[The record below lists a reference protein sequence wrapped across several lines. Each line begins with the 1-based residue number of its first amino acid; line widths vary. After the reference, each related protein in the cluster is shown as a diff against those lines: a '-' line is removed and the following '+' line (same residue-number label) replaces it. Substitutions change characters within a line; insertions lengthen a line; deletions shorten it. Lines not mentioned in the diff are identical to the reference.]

1 MNKKLLLVIAIAIPV
16 VPLFELSLQLGRD
29 IGSGS
34 FPAILAFY
42 YPARAAALIGF
53 VLMFY
58 QFVIGAKLPVVEKHV
73 APRGKLLKN
82 HRSLGKVGFILML
95 LHGLFMLG
103 FDLHE
108 SGRIVFNTGKLMGII
123 ALFMLILAVVASWW
137 FKPLQFKYQ
146 TWKKIHLLAYA
157 VFPTAFFHALLI
169 GSTLQG
175 SLTTRYL
182 FWLLLIVYIGIV
194 GYKVMSIGSE
204 PQKPAT
210 KKKAPA
216 AGSSESASPASGPAN
231 A

>member
-1 MNKKLLLVIAIAIPV
+1 MNKKLLIAIAIAVPV
-16 VPLFELSLQLGRD
+16 IPLFELSLQLGRD

-34 FPAILAFY
+34 FPVILAFY

-58 QFVIGAKLPVVEKHV
+58 QFVIGAKLPVVETHV

-82 HRSLGKVGFILML
+82 HRSLGKIGFILML
-95 LHGLFMLG
+95 FHGLFMLS
-103 FDLHE
+103 FDLYDA
-108 SGRIVFNTGKLMGII
+108 GRIVFNTGKLLGII

-146 TWKKIHLLAYA
+146 TWKRIHLLAYA
-157 VFPTAFFHALLI
+157 VFPTAFFHALMI

-175 SLTTRYL
+175 SITTRYL

-194 GYKVMSIGSE
+194 GYKIMSLGSE
-204 PQKPAT
+204 PKKPTPSRKKPAAET
-210 KKKAPA
+210 DVSSPA
-216 AGSSESASPASGPAN
+216 ADQARG
-231 A
+231 

>member
-1 MNKKLLLVIAIAIPV
+1 MNKKALIAIAIAIPV
-16 VPLFELSLQLGRD
+16 IPLFELSLQLGRD

-58 QFVIGAKLPVVEKHV
+58 QFVIGAKLPVVEKYV
-73 APRGKLLKN
+73 APRGTLLKN

-95 LHGLFMLG
+95 SHGLFMLG
-103 FDLHE
+103 FDVYDA
-108 SGRIVFNTGKLMGII
+108 GRIVFNTGKLLGIV

-137 FKPLQFKYQ
+137 FKPLQFRYQ
-146 TWKKIHLLAYA
+146 TWKRIHLLAYL
-157 VFPTAFFHALLI
+157 VFPTAFFHALTL

-175 SLTTRYL
+175 SITTRYL
-182 FWLLLIVYIGIV
+182 FWLLLIIYIGIV
-194 GYKVMSIGSE
+194 GYKIMSLGSE
-204 PQKPAT
+204 PQKPAPPR
-210 KKKAPA
+210 KKTADT
-216 AGSSESASPASGPAN
+216 AN